1 MKIDLCILSMY
12 IISIEN
18 RFVLEREQ
26 VFLISVGI
34 EYEKDDAEHWY
45 DESDFAYKRTNELS
59 NAFVYDLYYNLFY
72 TQCQV
77 TILNTHVLFSASVCN
92 SLKEI
97 KRDLYVWKKKKKKYR
112 KS

>member
-1 MKIDLCILSMY
+1 MVLLPSQHQKVKIVLCQKESKC
-12 IISIEN
+12 
-18 RFVLEREQ
+18 
-26 VFLISVGI
+26 FLISVGI

-77 TILNTHVLFSASVCN
+77 TILNTHVLFSASVCKR
-92 SLKEI
+92 LKEI
-97 KRDLYVWKKKKKKYR
+97 KEIYMFK
-112 KS
+112 